1 MTTCTVHIRSSFFK
15 PLVFIYAKQKS
26 YSKASEKQSIIIK
39 QVKII
44 YEWSVVKKIQNMPST
59 IWMQG
64 NTVRKLKSTVAVAN
78 MLLLL
83 LITIIITTI
92 IKQEHNDWV
101 VYR

>member
-1 MTTCTVHIRSSFFK
+1 MQNRSRT
-15 PLVFIYAKQKS
+15 ARHQKN
-26 YSKASEKQSIIIK
+26 KALLLNKF
-39 QVKII
+39 KII

>member
-1 MTTCTVHIRSSFFK
+1 
-15 PLVFIYAKQKS
+15 
-26 YSKASEKQSIIIK
+26 
-39 QVKII
+39 
-44 YEWSVVKKIQNMPST
+44 
-59 IWMQG
+59 MQG